1 MKTLDQLTAEL
12 RAGRVSRRRFMEGAL
27 ALGLAAPAS
36 EGLMA
41 QAKAATP
48 QRGGTFRQA
57 LTGGASSDSMDPA
70 TILDSYMINV
80 SSQLRNNLTEIGADN
95 QLKAELATEWDA
107 SADAKTWTFKLRQG
121 VEFHNGK
128 TVTPED
134 VVQSFLHHMGP
145 DAKSAAAGIVAQIE
159 EVKADGPDGV
169 TFVLTG
175 GNADFPYLVSDYHL
189 PICPALDG
197 GGIDANS
204 GVGTGGYIV
213 ESYEPGGRTV
223 VRRNPNY
230 WKADAAFFDAI
241 ENLFVADATA
251 RTNALRSGEVDCITN
266 LDPSVAGLMGR
277 DPNLKVIPTYGN
289 KHGTLPM
296 MTTMAPFDNVDV
308 RKALK
313 YAIDREDALAKVAFG
328 LGEVGND
335 HPIGPA
341 NIYRATADEIPQ
353 RAFDPDRAKFHLKQA
368 GLDGL
373 TVDIHLADTAFEGA
387 INLGQLYAE
396 TAKAAG
402 ININVIREPD
412 DGYWSDVW
420 LVKPWCASY
429 CGGRPTEDWMFSQ
442 VYSSGADWNEARWEN
457 ERFNQLLVEA
467 RAELDPAKR
476 REMYVEM
483 QRIVSDDGGSVIPLF
498 LAYTQAV
505 TTKVGLPEMLAS
517 NWELDGHKN
526 GERWW
531 FV

>member
-1 MKTLDQLTAEL
+1 MTPLDKLKADL

-27 ALGLAAPAS
+27 ALGLAVPAA

-48 QRGGTFRQA
+48 QTGGTFRQA
-57 LTGGASSDSMDPA
+57 LTGGSSSDSMNPA

-80 SSQLRNNLTEIGADN
+80 SSQLRNNLTEIGPDN
-95 QLKAELATEWDA
+95 LLRGELATEWEATPDA
-107 SADAKTWTFKLRQG
+107 ATWTFKLRDG

-128 TVTPED
+128 SLTTED
-134 VVQSFLHHMGP
+134 VVQSFRHHMGP
-145 DAKSAAAGIVAQIE
+145 DAASGAAGIVAQIE
-159 EVKADGPDGV
+159 EVKADGPDRV
-169 TFVLTG
+169 VFVLKG
-175 GNADFPYLVSDYHL
+175 GNADFPYLVSAYHL
-189 PICPALDG
+189 AICPAVDG

-213 ESYEPGGRTV
+213 ESYEPGGRTL

-230 WKADAAFFDAI
+230 WKADAAFFDSI
-241 ENLFVADATA
+241 ENLFIADPTA

-277 DPNLKVIPTYGN
+277 DPNIRVVPTYGN

-296 MTTMAPFDNVDV
+296 NTTLAPFDNNDV
-308 RKALK
+308 RLALK
-313 YAIDREDALAKVAFG
+313 YAIDRKDALDKIAFG
-328 LGEVGND
+328 YGELGND

-341 NIYRATADEIPQ
+341 NIFRATEDEIPQ
-353 RAFDPDRAKFHLKQA
+353 REFDPDRARYHLRQA
-368 GLDGL
+368 GLENL
-373 TVDIHLADTAFEGA
+373 SVDIHLADSAFTGA
-387 INLGQLYAE
+387 INLGQLFAE
-396 TAKAAG
+396 TARTAG
-402 ININVIREPD
+402 INIRVVREPD

-420 LVKPWCASY
+420 LVKPWVASY
-429 CGGRPTEDWMFSQ
+429 WGGRPTEDWMFSQ

-467 RAELDPAKR
+467 RVELDQARR
-476 REMYVEM
+476 RELYVEM
-483 QRIVSDDGGSVIPLF
+483 QRLVRDDGGSVIPLF
-498 LAYTQAV
+498 LAFTQAV
-505 TTKVGLPEMLAS
+505 TTNVGMPEVLAS